1 MDVSRKDP
9 KTELPEAEP
18 AGHAAEPRPDPDASS
33 AIGAADPASGTERP
47 TQNAASPKG
56 LQLIETVITLTGL
69 PESLAHQELD
79 HILEMSGR
87 GPGTRTDLT
96 LDQLRE
102 ALLSYLEALQPTSV
116 D

>member
-1 MDVSRKDP
+1 MDVSRNIP
-9 KTELPEAEP
+9 KANLEVNVPGGSLQDEGQAQ
-18 AGHAAEPRPDPDASS
+18 
-33 AIGAADPASGTERP
+33 SG
-47 TQNAASPKG
+47 SDPKG
-56 LQLIETVITLTGL
+56 LQLIEAVINLTGL

-102 ALLSYLEALQPTSV
+102 ALLAYLEALQPTSV